1 MKKMKH
7 CLLITLFAPLLAFA
21 AGGGVTYPDKPFKA
35 DVFNQESL
43 QNGARLY
50 INYCLGCH
58 SLKYQRYNR
67 LAKDAGLDIEVVQEN
82 LIFTGAKPG
91 ETILNA
97 LPHVQAEEW
106 FGKVPPDL
114 SLIGRSKGSDYV
126 YNYLQGFYIDS
137 SKGTG
142 VNNSV
147 FADVAMP
154 NVLEV
159 LEGTK
164 KPVWETSLNETCLE
178 EFGDNP
184 SEEDKKKCEEHHVA
198 GFEQVTKGTMTED
211 EFASA
216 AYDLANFL
224 NYVGD
229 PSQIQRYTLGWK
241 VILFLIF
248 MTAVFYILKKEYWR
262 DVH

>member
-1 MKKMKH
+1 MKKMKTY
-7 CLLITLFAPLLAFA
+7 LLVTLFAPLMALA
-21 AGGGVTYPDKPFKA
+21 AGGGATFPNKPFKA

-43 QNGARLY
+43 QNGAKLY
-50 INYCLGCH
+50 VNYCLGCH

-67 LAKDAGLDIEVVQEN
+67 VAKDTGLDIEVVQEN

-91 ETILNA
+91 EVMLNA
-97 LPHVQAEEW
+97 LPPAQAGEW
-106 FGKVPPDL
+106 FGTLPPDL
-114 SLIGRSKGSDYV
+114 SLIGRSKGADYV
-126 YNYLQGFYIDS
+126 YNYLQGFYVDS

-147 FADVAMP
+147 FPDVAMP

-164 KPVWETSLNETCLE
+164 KPVYETHMNASCLAE
-178 EFGDNP
+178 MGADA
-184 SEEDKKKCEEHHVA
+184 SEADKQKCEEHAIVS
-198 GFEQVTKGTMTED
+198 FEQLSQGTMTD
-211 EFASA
+211 SEFASA

-241 VILFLIF
+241 VLSFIVF
-248 MTAVFYILKKEYWR
+248 MTIVFYILKKEYWR